1 LAKPGVILKKSAGK
15 TKSSTSNG
23 DGGSGGSNSSTLCL
37 KNQPVL
43 HIEITLTNMAQYQ

>member
-1 LAKPGVILKKSAGK
+1 LARPGVILEKSAVK

-23 DGGSGGSNSSTLCL
+23 DGGSGDSSSNTLCL

-43 HIEITLTNMAQYQ
+43 HIEIPLTNMAQYQ